1 MLKRKSPE
9 KTIRTLGYI
18 AVTAAVFALILC
30 VLIIV
35 NYLQVKRI
43 DPLNSQSM
51 QILTER
57 LKANPGDE
65 GLREE
70 IRSLD
75 LLARKAFFTSQW
87 QIRSGGYLLLISLLI
102 VVASLKGIDLIRKTL
117 PEEPSKPKETFWEKQ
132 RRSRQWIAGTG
143 ILLVVAALLAAF
155 MTHHE
160 LDNDL
165 AKALAVAS
173 PQGGSTEGSGQA
185 KDSLTGSLPGPGTAD
200 TTLNLTDSVTP
211 DLIPAGTVASEDG
224 YPTQQEINANF
235 TTFRGPGGNGIDYHR
250 NIPTSWDG
258 KSGKNIRWKSVV
270 PLPGFN
276 SPIVWKERIYLSGAS
291 ESKREVYCFHA
302 ETGDLV
308 WTTVIEKIAG
318 SPAKS
323 PDVNKETGY
332 AAPTMTTDG
341 RRVYAIFANGDI
353 SALNMEGRIV
363 WAKNLGVPVNHYGH
377 SSSLI
382 MYRDMVIVQYDQ
394 RGSASVM
401 ALNGRTG
408 EVVWKTARNVKVSW
422 ASPVLVNTGSRMEL
436 LLAAEPNVTSYDPS
450 NGKERWRIDCIEGE
464 VGPSPAYSDGM
475 VFSVNE
481 YSKLAAVKIDD
492 PPSVVWDNM
501 DYLSDVPSPIATP
514 QYLFLSTS
522 YGTVVCYN
530 AKSGEKHWEHE
541 FDNTV
546 YSSPMLS
553 EGRIY
558 LTDKRGVTYIFAADK
573 EFNLI
578 GQPALGEGTFCTP
591 AFADGRIYIRG
602 NNHLYCIGK

>member
-1 MLKRKSPE
+1 MSDKKSPE
-9 KTIRTLGYI
+9 KTIRILGYV
-18 AVTAAVFALILC
+18 AVTGAVLALIFS

-51 QILTER
+51 KILTER

-87 QIRSGGYLLLISLLI
+87 QIRTGGYLLLISLLI
-102 VVASLKGIDLIRKTL
+102 VVASLKGIDMIRKTI
-117 PEEPSKPKETFWEKQ
+117 PDEPSKPKENFWEKQ

-143 ILLVVAALLAAF
+143 ILIILAALVAAFL
-155 MTHHE
+155 TNHE
-160 LDNDL
+160 LNRDL
-165 AKALAVAS
+165 ENALASAS
-173 PQGGSTEGSGQA
+173 PGADSREA
-185 KDSLTGSLPGPGTAD
+185 DMLKDSITGSVSGTNTAD
-200 TTLNLTDSVTP
+200 TALNRTDSATH
-211 DLIPAGTVASEDG
+211 DLILSGAISNEAG
-224 YPTQQEINANF
+224 YPTQREINANF
-235 TTFRGPGGNGIDYHR
+235 TSFRGPGGNGIDYHQ
-250 NIPTSWDG
+250 NIPTSWEG
-258 KSGKNIRWKSVV
+258 KSGKNIRWKSLV

-276 SPIVWKERIYLSGAS
+276 SPIIWRDKVFLSGAN

-302 ETGDLV
+302 ETGALV
-308 WTTVIEKIAG
+308 WTTIIEKIPG
-318 SPAKS
+318 SPAKV
-323 PDVNKETGY
+323 PAVNKETGY

-353 SALNMEGRIV
+353 AALNLEGKIV
-363 WAKNLGVPVNHYGH
+363 WAKNLGTPVNHYGH

-382 MYRDMVIVQYDQ
+382 MYRDAVIVQYDQ

-408 EVVWKTARNVKVSW
+408 ETLWKTARNVKVSW
-422 ASPVLVNTGSRMEL
+422 ASPVLVNTGTRMEL
-436 LLAAEPNVTSYDPS
+436 LLAAEPSVISYDPG

-464 VGPSPAYSDGM
+464 VGPSLAYADGM

-481 YSKLAAVKIDD
+481 YSKLAAVKIGNQ
-492 PPSVVWDNM
+492 PSVVWDNM
-501 DYLSDVPSPIATP
+501 DYLSDVPSPVATS
-514 QYLFLSTS
+514 QYVFLATS
-522 YGTVVCYN
+522 YGTVVCYD
-530 AKSGEKHWEHE
+530 AKSGEKYWEHD
-541 FDNTV
+541 FDQSI
-546 YSSPMLS
+546 YSSPMLA

-558 LTDKRGVTYIFAADK
+558 LIDKRGVAYIFTADK
-573 EFNLI
+573 KFNLI

-591 AFADGRIYIRG
+591 AFADGRIFIRG